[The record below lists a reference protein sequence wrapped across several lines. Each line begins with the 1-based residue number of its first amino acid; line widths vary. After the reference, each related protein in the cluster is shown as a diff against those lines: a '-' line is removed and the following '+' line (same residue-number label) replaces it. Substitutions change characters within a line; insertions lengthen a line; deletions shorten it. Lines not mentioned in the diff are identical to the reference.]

1 MDAQYPFASRD
12 DIWRVVN
19 DLKDLHEA
27 QAYQGDRITRL
38 ERNQEDNA
46 RMKSIWGTSPSP
58 IHTGIGGSIPTE
70 SAPNS
75 PPEPFKG
82 FDQGHQH
89 TMTSSAIGGF
99 DGDDEPRRGASRANS
114 VRFDESAILG
124 SYGQANRSSTELP
137 LRTGSGLGSHPMIE
151 RSLSHQSD
159 GRRCSSGLSL
169 YSTRTNSLRLDTSS
183 RLMGSSYEWSLA
195 PPPGLFLLGPVPAI
209 IRCWLTTNFSNETL
223 LYAAICSGSFVSSLG
238 SGLVRKLGLED
249 KVVRDGDDRPSIKLA
264 LYLPEASIQQSS
276 SRSDSPTPHLPAVTV
291 CFFVRET
298 NPEDETIEIVLGSD
312 VLRSHNAD
320 ILFSQ
325 DRLMLVD
332 DERNRVSIPL
342 VRPEKDWV
350 YKFLHTAADASHPEY
365 PQKALVTKQGAVGV
379 IGEPARPAQQ
389 SISAPASTRVSVG
402 EADEGKKPRLQET
415 GTSAVVVAQ
424 ATAATPA
431 GPSSA
436 KSEAGDV
443 WRSWRREPKPE
454 SNAGTKAKPRTMTV
468 LKPTKSMTRVSSGAG
483 AGTGGGQSGVRSPS
497 EGSVNSPAPN
507 PVGGA
512 SAFGWLNTT
521 TTTAK

>member
-12 DIWRVVN
+12 DIWRVI
-19 DLKDLHEA
+19 DELKDLHEA
-27 QAYQGDRITRL
+27 QAFQGDRITRL
-38 ERNQEDNA
+38 ERHQDDNA
-46 RMKSIWGTSPSP
+46 RMKNIWGSSPSP
-58 IHTGIGGSIPTE
+58 IHTGIE

-89 TMTSSAIGGF
+89 TVTSSAIGGY
-99 DGDDEPRRGASRANS
+99 DGEDEPRRGASRANS

-137 LRTGSGLGSHPMIE
+137 LRTGSGMSNHPMIE

-183 RLMGSSYEWSLA
+183 RLMSSAYEWPLT
-195 PPPGLFLLGPVPAI
+195 PPPGLFLLGPVPSI

-223 LYAAICSGSFVSSLG
+223 LYAAVCSGSFVSSIG
-238 SGLVRKLGLED
+238 SCLVRKLGLED
-249 KVVRDGDDRPSIKLA
+249 KVVRDSDDRPSLKLA
-264 LYLPEASIQQSS
+264 IYLPEASIQQSS

-291 CFFVRET
+291 CFFVRGT

-350 YKFLHTAADASHPEY
+350 FKFLHTAADVSHPEY

-379 IGEPARPAQQ
+379 IGEPVRPAQQ
-389 SISAPASTRVSVG
+389 SISAPVSTRVSVG
-402 EADEGKKPRLQET
+402 EADEGKKPRLPET
-415 GTSAVVVAQ
+415 GTAALGVSQ
-424 ATAATPA
+424 PTAATPA
-431 GPSSA
+431 GPSGA
-436 KSEAGDV
+436 KSETGDA

-454 SNAGTKAKPRTMTV
+454 SNTGNKAKPRTMTV

-483 AGTGGGQSGVRSPS
+483 QPSVRSPS
-497 EGSVNSPAPN
+497 EGSVKSPAPN

-521 TTTAK
+521 TTTTTNAK